1 MTSAADTDPSPAD
14 IRTDYLAQMRQKR
27 MLNMILLMI
36 FAALMV
42 AGFYTADARNAGGFW
57 NGWRH
62 ILDFP
67 ADVIGEAIERANL
80 LPGYFVKYLPSL
92 LETINIAGIGES
104 GSGALRRGAA
114 GAVCLDAGDPWSGPC
129 RLADR
134 ACAPHP

>member
-27 MLNMILLMI
+27 MLNMILLLI

-57 NGWRH
+57 NGWPH

-67 ADVIGEAIERANL
+67 ADVVGEAYERCPPA
-80 LPGYFVKYLPSL
+80 
-92 LETINIAGIGES
+92 AGLFREIPALAAGNHQHCRRCHPDRGDARAGPVDAGHP
-104 GSGALRRGAA
+104 GSGACGL
-114 GAVCLDAGDPWSGPC
+114 V
-129 RLADR
+129 
-134 ACAPHP
+134 